1 MNYKIFVSYSMSL
14 SSRAYELSAQLSRD
28 NIMCYLDCMESGYTL
43 GDYTRTILE
52 ESGVYVLLADKLPAS
67 PYATALLQSV
77 TGMVKP
83 MLVCL
88 ASDAAL
94 PGELRERCTLTTD
107 ATLLA
112 DIQCL
117 LREEEEDSVSD
128 SCADSAQRVTLPID
142 DGTEEEPDDAYAH
155 AIPSEPKESAQHG
168 EEQTLASAP
177 GSPFAPFGIP
187 ETAAPT
193 FTVTPL
199 YGDEPKDGY
208 DEVVYTERRGED
220 PVAEQN
226 RKRSEAQ
233 VEALMHALP
242 PHDDK
247 PEEKAYDDDTDD
259 NVYEGEFEGFEEF
272 GEPEPEELEEPEYS
286 DEADEVDESP
296 LSDLERL
303 KKMVSDIF
311 DENPQLGIGLLIFL
325 IAFLLEYCS

>member
-1 MNYKIFVSYSMSL
+1 MNYDVFISYSMSL
-14 SSRAYELSAQLSRD
+14 SSRAYELSAQLGRE
-28 NIMCYLDCMESGYTL
+28 NMMCYLDCMESGYTL

-52 ESGVYVLLADKLPAS
+52 ESRLYVLLADTLPAS

-88 ASDAAL
+88 APDAVL
-94 PGELRERCTLTTD
+94 REELRERCTLTTD

-117 LREEEEDSVSD
+117 LGGEPDEDADEDSVAD
-128 SCADSAQRVTLPID
+128 FHADCAQEPTLPD
-142 DGTEEEPDDAYAH
+142 DDDTEEQPDYAW
-155 AIPSEPKESAQHG
+155 SA
-168 EEQTLASAP
+168 T
-177 GSPFAPFGIP
+177 
-187 ETAAPT
+187 PT

-199 YGDEPKDGY
+199 YGDDPEDGY

-233 VEALMHALP
+233 VEALMRALP

-247 PEEKAYDDDTDD
+247 PEEEAYDDDTDD

-272 GEPEPEELEEPEYS
+272 GEPEPEEPEEPESS
-286 DEADEVDESP
+286 DEADELDEEPASEF
-296 LSDLERL
+296 DAI
-303 KKMVSDIF
+303 KKMVSDLL
-311 DENPQLGIGLLIFL
+311 DENPKLGYGLLILL
-325 IAFLLEYCS
+325 IIFLLKFCS

>member
-1 MNYKIFVSYSMSL
+1 MNYDVFVSYSMSL

-52 ESGVYVLLADKLPAS
+52 ESRVYVLLADRLPAS

-117 LREEEEDSVSD
+117 LREEEDSVSD
-128 SCADSAQRVTLPID
+128 SCADSAQRVTLPD
-142 DGTEEEPDDAYAH
+142 DDDTEEEPDDAW
-155 AIPSEPKESAQHG
+155 SA
-168 EEQTLASAP
+168 T
-177 GSPFAPFGIP
+177 
-187 ETAAPT
+187 PT

-199 YGDEPKDGY
+199 YGDAPEDGY

-233 VEALMHALP
+233 VEALMRALP

-286 DEADEVDESP
+286 DEADGVDESP
-296 LSDLERL
+296 LSDFERL
-303 KKMVSDIF
+303 KKMVSDLF

>member
-52 ESGVYVLLADKLPAS
+52 ESCVYVLLVDKLPAS

-117 LREEEEDSVSD
+117 LREEEDEDAD

-168 EEQTLASAP
+168 EEQTLASEP

-208 DEVVYTERRGED
+208 DEED
-220 PVAEQN
+220 
-226 RKRSEAQ
+226 
-233 VEALMHALP
+233 
-242 PHDDK
+242 
-247 PEEKAYDDDTDD
+247 YDADD
-259 NVYEGEFEGFEEF
+259 NLYEGELEEF
-272 GEPEPEELEEPEYS
+272 GEPEPEEPEEPEYS

-296 LSDLERL
+296 LSDFERL
-303 KKMVSDIF
+303 KKTVSDIF

-325 IAFLLEYCS
+325 IVFLLEYCS

>member
-52 ESGVYVLLADKLPAS
+52 ESGVYVLLADRLPAS

-117 LREEEEDSVSD
+117 LREEEDSVSD
-128 SCADSAQRVTLPID
+128 SCADSAQRVTLPD
-142 DGTEEEPDDAYAH
+142 DDDTEEEPDDAW
-155 AIPSEPKESAQHG
+155 SA
-168 EEQTLASAP
+168 T
-177 GSPFAPFGIP
+177 
-187 ETAAPT
+187 PT

-199 YGDEPKDGY
+199 YGDAPEDGY

-233 VEALMHALP
+233 VEALMRALP

-296 LSDLERL
+296 LSDFERL

>member
-1 MNYKIFVSYSMSL
+1 MPKNAWMYMYGFFGKRYYLCGKRKHPYMNYDVFVSYSMSL

-28 NIMCYLDCMESGYTL
+28 NMMCYLDCVESGYTL
-43 GDYTRTILE
+43 GSYTHTILE
-52 ESGVYVLLADKLPAS
+52 ESRVYVLLADRLPAS

-88 ASDAAL
+88 APDAAL
-94 PGELRERCTLTTD
+94 LEELRERCTLTTD

-112 DIQCL
+112 DIQRL
-117 LREEEEDSVSD
+117 LGGEPDEDADEDSVAD
-128 SCADSAQRVTLPID
+128 FHANCAQEPTLPD
-142 DGTEEEPDDAYAH
+142 DDDTEEQPDYAW
-155 AIPSEPKESAQHG
+155 SA
-168 EEQTLASAP
+168 T
-177 GSPFAPFGIP
+177 
-187 ETAAPT
+187 PT

-199 YGDEPKDGY
+199 YGDDPEDGY

-233 VEALMHALP
+233 VEALMRALP

-272 GEPEPEELEEPEYS
+272 DEPEPEEPEEPESS
-286 DEADEVDESP
+286 DEADELDEEPASEF
-296 LSDLERL
+296 DAI
-303 KKMVSDIF
+303 KKMVSDLL
-311 DENPQLGIGLLIFL
+311 DENPKLGYGLLILL
-325 IAFLLEYCS
+325 IIFLLKFCS